1 MGIVSW
7 CVVFFRASDHQ
18 QFQEQDVETHSA
30 TFRSKCGDTCTNAW
44 SPKAKQHRSSGA
56 TRVFLHEIF
65 CCADMRNVLMQK
77 KRHRLIQDLLDH
89 PGIQLI
95 EASFAYFVGMANFSE
110 IGVTQIGLGI
120 RPTKNTK
127 SEWIMTHHFIGR
139 HATNLW
145 TWNDEENL
153 LRNTISQG
161 LQREV
166 ARSPLCCKKS
176 SGSRDGVSPLKRVAK
191 FYNKRDS
198 WIGTT
203 WDPWSL
209 LGQWLNFKL
218 FGITYNIYLAGK
230 IKFKL
235 LFQGPLAMS
244 GSFTVLDLF
253 GSSWILK
260 SMEDLGQEVGL
271 CPPKKNRSPDWILIE
286 TT

>member
-1 MGIVSW
+1 MRRYMHE
-7 CVVFFRASDHQ
+7 CVVAKSQAAQEFGGYQGFPAWDFLLRRHEKCLDAKKTSSSDPGFVGSSWYPTHWSKLCVFCWDGEFFGNRSDSNW
-18 QFQEQDVETHSA
+18 F
-30 TFRSKCGDTCTNAW
+30 GDT
-44 SPKAKQHRSSGA
+44 PHQKHQIRVDHDSS
-56 TRVFLHEIF
+56 FF
-65 CCADMRNVLMQK
+65 
-77 KRHRLIQDLLDH
+77 
-89 PGIQLI
+89 
-95 EASFAYFVGMANFSE
+95 
-110 IGVTQIGLGI
+110 
-120 RPTKNTK
+120 
-127 SEWIMTHHFIGR
+127 GR

-244 GSFTVLDLF
+244 GSFI
-253 GSSWILK
+253 GSFWILLDFK
-260 SMEDLGQEVGL
+260 VNGRFGARSGPLSPQ
-271 CPPKKNRSPDWILIE
+271 KNRSPDWILIE